1 MILGRVVCLF
11 VCLFVFLVFCVLVCG
26 WLWKSEGGTRVWTG
40 DLSICSR
47 MLYHWAIPPISPLS
61 QVHIS
66 NTTPYHNT
74 FNYKHYN
81 QRKNTT
87 ITTIQTNIHTQTLI
101 CMLRMDMDMQTIYH
115 KQTKHQTPILQQ
127 HHHHQQQQQQQQS
140 YTLQTNGVLSSNP
153 TKHKH
158 LVVGVRGMWF
168 LEIGRDLQQCVE
180 SRVNHQTQYHVI
192 VSSRHV

>member
-1 MILGRVVCLF
+1 
-11 VCLFVFLVFCVLVCG
+11 
-26 WLWKSEGGTRVWTG
+26 
-40 DLSICSR
+40 
-47 MLYHWAIPPISPLS
+47 IPPISPLS

-127 HHHHQQQQQQQQS
+127 HHHHHQQQQQS

-158 LVVGVRGMWF
+158 LVVGVRG
-168 LEIGRDLQQCVE
+168 IQSPNTISRDRLIKT
-180 SRVNHQTQYHVI
+180 RLGVI
-192 VSSRHV
+192 VGERVDEHFNVRLFVDAKWYMRRSQTNRSC